1 MLNINLSYILS
12 PLSQFEVNSLIGLEL
27 PILGNFYI
35 SKAKFKSDL
44 AKGLTYGNASHAF
57 GTAKALES
65 NIEAGAFST
74 IGMILT
80 AVLSAIMLPVL
91 YLMTTYI

>member
-35 SKAKFKSDL
+35 SITNLTLYSILILIHYSL
-44 AKGLTYGNASHAF
+44 APIFL
-57 GTAKALES
+57 
-65 NIEAGAFST
+65 I
-74 IGMILT
+74 I
-80 AVLSAIMLPVL
+80 
-91 YLMTTYI
+91 